1 MAKGAKGERC
11 KNEENSP
18 DLDQYAKDAL
28 DELFSKEQQTY
39 EEFLEGFTFLKK
51 GEEVKFD
58 LMERKPCTSQEISK
72 FFGKAVSYRL
82 VKSLFGECCKSCFH
96 LALIQKLLF

>member
-1 MAKGAKGERC
+1 MAKGERC

-58 LMERKPCTSQEISK
+58 LMEKKPCTAENLEILWQSS
-72 FFGKAVSYRL
+72 FLPVGKKVYLVSVARL
-82 VKSLFGECCKSCFH
+82 VS
-96 LALIQKLLF
+96 IWP